1 MDFYVTVRFKAGPG
15 IKRETTNSHFKVIF
29 KKYFILCKGGIGSI
43 SAFYGLCTEFL

>member
-1 MDFYVTVRFKAGPG
+1 MAVIFLRGLK
-15 IKRETTNSHFKVIF
+15 IRETTDSVF